1 MKLLRWSVCMLA
13 CQTLIVVTACR
24 SSALEPKV
32 NPIPARADTQQPAAQ
47 SAPLRVEKE
56 IRAAAMKF
64 AEQFNRGAAS
74 EVASHWTVDG
84 DYVDEY
90 GQRYVGR
97 EAIEKEYE
105 NFFRQYPHATMAITV
120 DSVRLLGPETAIED
134 GHSTLEI
141 WPNPPMFGRYT
152 AVHVKQQ
159 GQWRM
164 ASARDMSVAAPL
176 QEEQMTDLEWLTGH
190 WQAEHEGVLLKVVCR
205 PIANKQF
212 LQRSYQVSKAG
223 KVIESGTQ
231 MIGMNPLSQQ
241 INSWIFSS
249 DGGHAVGIWGTCQR
263 GWRIETTGVLPDGSI
278 TTSINYLSHP
288 SDDTLVWESTGRQVG
303 DQPLPDEEKVVLK
316 RQQIQSD
323 QAKGK

>member
-1 MKLLRWSVCMLA
+1 MKRLRWSVCLLA
-13 CQTLIVVTACR
+13 CQALTVTTACR
-24 SSALEPKV
+24 VSALEPEV
-32 NPIPARADTQQPAAQ
+32 NNVPAQADAKKPVDETAAQ
-47 SAPLRVEKE
+47 LAEKAIRESAS
-56 IRAAAMKF
+56 KF
-64 AEQFNRGAAS
+64 AEQFNRGAAT
-74 EVASHWTVDG
+74 EVASHWTGNG

-105 NFFRQYPHATMAITV
+105 NFFQQYPHAIMAITV
-120 DSVRLLGPETAIED
+120 DSVRLLGLETAIED
-134 GHSTLEI
+134 GHSILEI

-152 AVHVKQQ
+152 AVHVKRQ

-164 ASARDMSVAAPL
+164 ASARDMGVATVL
-176 QEEQMTDLEWLTGH
+176 QEGQIADLAWLVGH
-190 WQAEHEGVLLKVVCR
+190 WKAEHEGVLLEVVCR
-205 PIANKQF
+205 PIASKQF
-212 LQRSYQVSKAG
+212 LERSFQVSKAG
-223 KVIESGTQ
+223 KVVESGTQ

-249 DGGHAVGIWGTCQR
+249 DGGHAVGIWCSSQR

-278 TTSINYLSHP
+278 TTSISYLSHP

-303 DQPLPDEEKVVLK
+303 DQQLPDEEKVVLK
-316 RQQIQSD
+316 RQQPQSD